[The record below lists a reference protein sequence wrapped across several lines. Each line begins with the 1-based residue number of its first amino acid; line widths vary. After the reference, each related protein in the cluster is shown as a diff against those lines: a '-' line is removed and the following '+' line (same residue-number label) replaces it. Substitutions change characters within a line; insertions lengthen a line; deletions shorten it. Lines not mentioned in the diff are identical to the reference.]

1 LSCSMWSFFIG
12 KLLEIS
18 SFFTVKLK
26 MFLNLNHH
34 HIVSS

>member
-1 LSCSMWSFFIG
+1 
-12 KLLEIS
+12 LLEIS

-34 HIVSS
+34 HIIIVISYALGKG